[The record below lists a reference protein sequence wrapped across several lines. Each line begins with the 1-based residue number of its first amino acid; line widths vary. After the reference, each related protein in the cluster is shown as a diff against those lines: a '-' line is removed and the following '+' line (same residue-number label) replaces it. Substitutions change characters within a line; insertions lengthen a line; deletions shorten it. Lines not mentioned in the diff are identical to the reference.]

1 MNGGATTC
9 MQLLSRPDQL
19 RCQEKPFQGASCSAA
34 GVSGM
39 QQHLCQINT
48 AVVRS
53 PRTTVPAPPH
63 ACSNSP
69 ARSTPQC
76 CWRVTTQA
84 PCNASAITSMQQQ
97 SCQINTA
104 VVEVPRNTSGITS
117 HACSNSPAK
126 SIPVLKQAPL
136 VHPAAAPPDQHQLGN
151 KPLPT
156 PSNASTVLPN
166 QTPPLRG
173 TPLRCRHPCTHAATA
188 LSDRYHCS
196 STYLQHR
203 HPDMRAATVQPK

>member
-1 MNGGATTC
+1 
-9 MQLLSRPDQL
+9 MQLQSRPDQL

-39 QQHLCQINT
+39 QQDLCQINT
-48 AVVRS
+48 VVVRS
-53 PRTTVPAPPH
+53 PRTTVPATPH

-97 SCQINTA
+97 SCQINTD
-104 VVEVPRNTSGITS
+104 VVEVSLAIPAASY
-117 HACSNSPAK
+117 ACSNSPAK

-156 PSNASTVLPN
+156 PSNACIDSPAKSNTSVEGNPLATSAPSHTCSNSPVRSIPLFEHVLA
-166 QTPPLRG
+166 TPP
-173 TPLRCRHPCTHAATA
+173 P
-188 LSDRYHCS
+188 
-196 STYLQHR
+196 
-203 HPDMRAATVQPK
+203 